1 MKCSASSLLNKNN
14 YDSGKLVTAYFP
26 VTLDL
31 PGKGGGE
38 GGEEGEVHHICQCRK
53 KVVQRKPFFD
63 ILKSLRRL
71 Q

>member
-31 PGKGGGE
+31 PGKGEGG

-53 KVVQRKPFFD
+53 KVV
-63 ILKSLRRL
+63 
-71 Q
+71 

>member
-31 PGKGGGE
+31 PGKGGGGE
-38 GGEEGEVHHICQCRK
+38 RGGGGSSPYMSMPK
-53 KVVQRKPFFD
+53 KGSAAKTIF
-63 ILKSLRRL
+63 
-71 Q
+71 

>member
-31 PGKGGGE
+31 PGKGGG
-38 GGEEGEVHHICQCRK
+38 GE
-53 KVVQRKPFFD
+53 
-63 ILKSLRRL
+63 RRGKFTIYVDAEKR
-71 Q
+71 

>member
-31 PGKGGGE
+31 PGTGGGE
-38 GGEEGEVHHICQCRK
+38 RRRK
-53 KVVQRKPFFD
+53 FTVYVNAEKR
-63 ILKSLRRL
+63 
-71 Q
+71 

>member
-31 PGKGGGE
+31 PGKGGGR
-38 GGEEGEVHHICQCRK
+38 GGGSSPYMSMPK
-53 KVVQRKPFFD
+53 KGSAAKTIF
-63 ILKSLRRL
+63 
-71 Q
+71 

>member
-31 PGKGGGE
+31 PGKGGG
-38 GGEEGEVHHICQCRK
+38 GGE
-53 KVVQRKPFFD
+53 
-63 ILKSLRRL
+63 RRGKFTIYVDAEKR
-71 Q
+71 

>member
-14 YDSGKLVTAYFP
+14 YDSDKLVTAYFP

-31 PGKGGGE
+31 PGKGGG
-38 GGEEGEVHHICQCRK
+38 GEEGEVHYIYQCRK

>member
-31 PGKGGGE
+31 PGKGGG
-38 GGEEGEVHHICQCRK
+38 GKRRGKRRGE
-53 KVVQRKPFFD
+53 
-63 ILKSLRRL
+63 RRGKFTIYINAEKR
-71 Q
+71 

>member
-31 PGKGGGE
+31 PGKGGG
-38 GGEEGEVHHICQCRK
+38 GEFTIYVDAEKR
-53 KVVQRKPFFD
+53 
-63 ILKSLRRL
+63 
-71 Q
+71 

>member
-38 GGEEGEVHHICQCRK
+38 RGGGSSPYMSMPK
-53 KVVQRKPFFD
+53 KGSAAKTIF
-63 ILKSLRRL
+63 
-71 Q
+71 